1 VTPTSNKQNV
11 PILHNLFSA
20 VDLDQLDDEQLL
32 AQRTEE
38 SARPRFAP
46 LLSTVRFG
54 PGVIAILSLIALIA
68 AAFYFSGHLSF
79 AALFGGL
86 DGLLFAVKSMEIIE
100 LGRPAERTLVGRRCV
115 VVSRV
120 GRGKVGVVRVYEATG
135 SLGSELWSAESQ
147 HEISEGEEAVVV
159 GMRTIVLIISPLTP
173 ASK

>member
-1 VTPTSNKQNV
+1 VTPTSNKQSV

-20 VDLDQLDDEQLL
+20 VDPDQLDDEQLL
-32 AQRTEE
+32 AQRSEE

-100 LGRPAERTLVGRRCV
+100 LGHPVERTLVGRRCI

-120 GRGKVGVVRVYEATG
+120 QKGKGGLYECMILLVGLILSCGQRSPSMVLLKG
-135 SLGSELWSAESQ
+135 KKQWSWAFGLLS
-147 HEISEGEEAVVV
+147 
-159 GMRTIVLIISPLTP
+159 
-173 ASK
+173 